1 VVHPLADIQSALGS
15 RYTVQRELG
24 RGGMAT
30 VYLATD
36 LKHERLVAIKVLH
49 PELAEALGPQR
60 FLREIKLTAGLNH
73 PHILPLL
80 DSGDAGGFLYY
91 VMPYV
96 EGESL
101 RDRLERERQLPVDD
115 ALHIAREVA
124 DALGHAHSRGIVHRD
139 IKPENILLARDP
151 ARDRSGTDEW
161 HALVADFGIARAIS
175 AAGGEQLT
183 GTGLAIGTPTYMS
196 PEQASGERE
205 LDGRADIYALGCVLY
220 EMLAG
225 QPPFSGSTAQSIMAR
240 HAIDAVPPLHTV
252 RPVSPAVEAAVLKAL
267 AKVPADRFA
276 TATQFR
282 QALSAEST
290 VSSAAS
296 PSKEL
301 SSSRRRGWV
310 AAALILVATAAVG
323 WLLLRSRSARI
334 DPSAE
339 LIAVLPL
346 SPSVADTGLV
356 RLGRDLV
363 VTLSANL
370 DGVGAIRT
378 VAANT
383 ILTQAAKGQ
392 ASLSLED
399 AAAFARRLGA
409 GRVLHGSLVRSGTA
423 VRVDLGLY
431 DTKDLRPLARSTVT
445 ASPDDPVGITDSLT
459 ATVLAQIWEKGTPPS
474 PSLAAVTTHSMPALR
489 AFLDGE
495 RLLVQGDMDSAAMAY
510 RRAFSADTAF
520 WLAYFRYA
528 YVFNWTERSGAD
540 SLADIAWQH
549 RSALPE
555 RERLLLEIPREDSL
569 SVRLRRSQEFVD
581 RYPDYWPGWFQY
593 ADYLVHSGGTGY
605 SLGNAIEALER
616 TLELNPDIAF
626 AWEHLF
632 TTTLTHENARAARA
646 LAEMARLQGG
656 PHSRSISFYL
666 PGYRL
671 LLRTAEQRVLDTF
684 LLDSVARTVAGGH
697 AALGWP
703 VATEFAY
710 YGFGKAQIEL
720 NRRVLHYGL
729 DRDAAGDFRLGS
741 IGAWASRGAWDS
753 VQKGLDDFVASAPKE
768 WEAYPALDAY
778 RLAVFGAWLGA
789 VDSLET
795 RNRHRA
801 LTQAATRFPGDLSQ
815 EWDLLWISWYNG
827 LRAEV
832 EDNREG
838 LKQARDALQ
847 TDTIP
852 AAKSFDRSLA
862 AFEMGRSGRYRPA
875 ADSMVAL
882 IRAVAEGNFC
892 CNGPFDAVN
901 RLAASRWLLAAG
913 DTVAAGTILG
923 ELELAD
929 GRMIHFGGPL
939 YLARARINEA
949 LGRKEEARRDY
960 AEFLRRYDLPSP
972 SLRSL
977 VTEASAAERRLSG
990 QQDSPPPR

>member
-24 RGGMAT
+24 RGGMAI

-49 PELAEALGPQR
+49 PELAAALGPER

-282 QALSAEST
+282 QALSVGST
-290 VSSAAS
+290 VATLAS
-296 PSKEL
+296 PSWML
-301 SSSRRRGWV
+301 RGRGKHGLWV
-310 AAALILVATAAVG
+310 AAALVLIAAIVTG
-323 WLLLRSRSARI
+323 GYLLRSRGGV
-334 DPSAE
+334 DPAASM
-339 LIAVLPL
+339 IAVMPL
-346 SPSVADTGLV
+346 RPSGADTGLV

-370 DGVGAIRT
+370 DGVGDIRS
-378 VAANT
+378 VDANT
-383 ILTQAAKGQ
+383 ILVRASDGP
-392 ASLSLED
+392 ASLPLAD
-399 AAAFARRLGA
+399 AAALARRLGA
-409 GRVLHGSLVRSGTA
+409 GRVIHGSLLRMGTN
-423 VRVDLGLY
+423 VRVELGLF
-431 DTKDLRPLARSTVT
+431 DSRDLSSLARSTVT
-445 ASPDDPVGITDSLT
+445 ASPDELAAITDSLT
-459 ATVLAQIWEKGTPPS
+459 SAVLAQVWQEGTPPS

-495 RLLVQGDMDSAAMAY
+495 RLLVEGNMDSAASAY
-510 RRAFSADTAF
+510 RRAFTADTTF

-528 YVFNWTERSGAD
+528 YVFNWTKRDGAD

-555 RERLLLEIPREDSL
+555 RERILLEIPREDSL

-593 ADYLVHSGGTGY
+593 ADYLVHSDGTGY
-605 SLGNAIEALER
+605 TFEDASDALER
-616 TLELNPDIAF
+616 TVELNPDVAW

-632 TTTLTHENARAARA
+632 NLTLTNDTPKAARA
-646 LAEMARLQGG
+646 LAEMERLGSG
-656 PHSRSISFYL
+656 ANPRSRPFYL
-666 PGYRL
+666 PAYRL
-671 LLRTAEQRVLDTF
+671 LLRTAVRSVPDTA
-684 LLDSVARTVAGGH
+684 LMDSVIPTFATQGSLGG
-697 AALGWP
+697 LDFTLVFVG
-703 VATEFAY
+703 
-710 YGFGKAQIEL
+710 YGRANAQIVF
-720 NRRVLHYGL
+720 NRRALQYRVERDLAVNLH
-729 DRDAAGDFRLGS
+729 LG
-741 IGAWASRGAWDS
+741 IATAWASRGAWDS
-753 VQKGLDDFVASAPKE
+753 MQGALDEIIALAPKE
-768 WEAYPALDAY
+768 WGADPEWQAY
-778 RLAVFGAWLGA
+778 RYNVFGAWLGA
-789 VDSLET
+789 LDPSAAVT
-795 RNRHRA
+795 RRSAMSHAASRPPGLSPYYELAFLPWLDGVQADAVRDVVA
-801 LTQAATRFPGDLSQ
+801 LRLAR
-815 EWDLLWISWYNG
+815 EV
-827 LRAEV
+827 LRA
-832 EDNREG
+832 
-838 LKQARDALQ
+838 
-847 TDTIP
+847 DTLP
-852 AAKSFDRSLA
+852 SAPPLGRSLA
-862 AFEMGRSGRYRPA
+862 AFEMGLAGKYRLA

-882 IRAVAEGNFC
+882 VRAVTEGSC
-892 CNGPFDAVN
+892 CKGTVDDVN
-901 RLAASRWLLAAG
+901 RLAASRWLLAVG
-913 DTVAAGTILG
+913 DTVAAGEILG
-923 ELELAD
+923 HLEVDQWHLVFSA
-929 GRMIHFGGPL
+929 PL
-939 YLARARINEA
+939 YLARARIDEA

-960 AEFLRRYDLPSP
+960 AEFLRRYDMPVASQ
-972 SLRSL
+972 RHL
-977 VTEASAAERRLSG
+977 VGEAKAALQRLSG
-990 QQDSPPPR
+990 QQDPPAQR